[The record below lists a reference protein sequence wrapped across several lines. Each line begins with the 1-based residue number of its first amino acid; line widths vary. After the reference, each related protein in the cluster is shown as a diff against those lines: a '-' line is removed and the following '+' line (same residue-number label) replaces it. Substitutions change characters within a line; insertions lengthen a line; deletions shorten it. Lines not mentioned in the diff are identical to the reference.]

1 MLSANKFCRA
11 LNQSDKRRVSE
22 VLAAIER
29 RSRRDAMGLFNDYP
43 ACICPLFR
51 GHSRNFAS
59 TVNKM
64 ENRAADM
71 PTRPTHCPLR

>member
-11 LNQSDKRRVSE
+11 LGKSYNRRVGE

-29 RSRRDAMGLFNDYP
+29 RFRRDVMGLFNGYP

>member
-11 LNQSDKRRVSE
+11 LGKSYKRRVGE

-29 RSRRDAMGLFNDYP
+29 RFRRDVMGLFNGYP

-71 PTRPTHCPLR
+71 PTSPTHCPLR